1 MSRTVGLGCISLE
14 VSRRMG
20 TRTARAALNLFI
32 SSQDAV
38 LRGFPVTEFL
48 ISFDN
53 QLLLTAIER
62 ITGAGGE
69 DSGGKV
75 AVA

>member
-1 MSRTVGLGCISLE
+1 M
-14 VSRRMG
+14 
-20 TRTARAALNLFI
+20 
-32 SSQDAV
+32 
-38 LRGFPVTEFL
+38 TEFL

-53 QLLLTAIER
+53 ELLLTAIER
-62 ITGAGGE
+62 INSVGGE